1 MPPAKT
7 KKAKPAA
14 TATKKSVSKPAPKSK
29 SKASQKKSTA
39 KPKSTAAKSPKVATK
54 TTSKG
59 KPTVSGPVDIEK
71 TIEALMQQLAPD
83 FKFDSSAVKNIRT
96 AAEKYL
102 STKGPAATKVGSSK
116 QTPTKK
122 SSAKTSK
129 KSVDDVEQNT
139 VEYLIQQIAPGVT
152 FDASAIAEIRDAANA
167 YVSGAPKRKIEKK
180 QTK

>member
-7 KKAKPAA
+7 KNAKPAA

-29 SKASQKKSTA
+29 AKAPQRKSTT
-39 KPKSTAAKSPKVATK
+39 KPKTTAAKSPKAATK
-54 TTSKG
+54 TTKG
-59 KPTVSGPVDIEK
+59 KPTAGGPVDIEK

-102 STKGPAATKVGSSK
+102 STKASAATKIGSSK

-122 SSAKTSK
+122 SSAKASK

-180 QTK
+180 QKK